1 MAAELDHRSCRAR
14 KNVCRVELHRLARPR
29 DVVFYPPMNPPK
41 YARWENERRF
51 LVREDHAGVLSG
63 KAYFRLIEDRYL
75 SCGRLRLRRL
85 TDSDTGAVTLKL
97 TKKYPSES
105 ALSQPI
111 VTVLL
116 SEGEHAG
123 LQALPGT
130 DLLKRRY
137 YDEVDGR
144 VFSVDVFEGPLAG
157 LHLCSIETDTL
168 EELQRVSVPR
178 YAGPD
183 VTHDS
188 FYCGGR
194 LCVATREELEQALA
208 RVYREPR

>member
-1 MAAELDHRSCRAR
+1 M
-14 KNVCRVELHRLARPR
+14 K
-29 DVVFYPPMNPPK
+29 PPK

-51 LVREDHAGVLSG
+51 LVREDDAGFLSN
-63 KAYFRLIEDRYL
+63 KPYFRLVEDRYL

-85 TDSDTGAVTLKL
+85 SDSDTGGVTLKL

-116 SEGEHAG
+116 SEGEYAG
-123 LQALPGT
+123 LKALPGQ

-157 LHLCSIETDTL
+157 LLLCSIETDTL
-168 EELQRVSVPR
+168 EELERVAVPR

-183 VTHDS
+183 VTRDP
-188 FYCGGR
+188 FYAGGR

-208 RVYREPR
+208 RVVREP